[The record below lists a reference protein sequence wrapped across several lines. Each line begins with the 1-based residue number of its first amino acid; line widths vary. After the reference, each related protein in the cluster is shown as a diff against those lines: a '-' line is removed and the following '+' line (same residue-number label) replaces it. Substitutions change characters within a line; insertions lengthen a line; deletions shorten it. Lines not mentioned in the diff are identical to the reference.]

1 MKAMTG
7 DESGKN
13 QKKSSATNRR
23 DARLAAALRENLRR
37 RKAQERARGADER
50 ARGANERARG
60 ADERARGA
68 NERARGAEERGREAQ
83 VEPEAEPGDEP
94 EAAPP
99 PPNGE
104 NR

>member
-1 MKAMTG
+1 MTG
-7 DESGKN
+7 DESGKK
-13 QKKSSATNRR
+13 QKKSSAPNSR

-50 ARGANERARG
+50 ARGAG
-60 ADERARGA
+60 
-68 NERARGAEERGREAQ
+68 ERGREA
-83 VEPEAEPGDEP
+83 ETEPGDEP
-94 EAAPP
+94 GVAPP